1 VDRDEDFS
9 AYVAARGVTLV
20 RSAVLMGCSP
30 HDAEDLVQATLT
42 RCYVS
47 WDRVRSAQD
56 ADAYVFRVLLNTSA
70 TRQRRMWHRER
81 PTPAEQIP
89 HVAMGEGADA
99 DARDIAFSVLA
110 AVKRLSYDHR
120 VVVTLRYLADL
131 SEAQIAQ
138 ILSVPVGTVKSRL
151 SRAQAH
157 LSRDAGL
164 LELQGN
170 GGIQDG

>member
-1 VDRDEDFS
+1 
-9 AYVAARGVTLV
+9 
-20 RSAVLMGCSP
+20 
-30 HDAEDLVQATLT
+30 
-42 RCYVS
+42 
-47 WDRVRSAQD
+47 
-56 ADAYVFRVLLNTSA
+56 
-70 TRQRRMWHRER
+70 MWRRER

-89 HVAMGEGADA
+89 HAVTGEGADV
-99 DARDIAFSVLA
+99 DAKDIGLSVLA

-157 LSRDAGL
+157 LSRDPGL

-170 GGIQDG
+170 GGIHDG

>member
-1 VDRDEDFS
+1 MDKDEDFS

-20 RSAVLMGCSP
+20 RSAVLVGCSL

-56 ADAYVFRVLLNTSA
+56 ADAYVFRVLLNTHA

-81 PTPAEQIP
+81 PTPIEQIP
-89 HVAMGEGADA
+89 DVAVGEREDA

-110 AVKRLSYDHR
+110 AVNRLGYDHR

-131 SEAQIAQ
+131 SESQIAQ

-151 SRAQAH
+151 SRAQTR
-157 LSRDAGL
+157 LGRDPGL

-170 GGIQDG
+170 GGVQDG